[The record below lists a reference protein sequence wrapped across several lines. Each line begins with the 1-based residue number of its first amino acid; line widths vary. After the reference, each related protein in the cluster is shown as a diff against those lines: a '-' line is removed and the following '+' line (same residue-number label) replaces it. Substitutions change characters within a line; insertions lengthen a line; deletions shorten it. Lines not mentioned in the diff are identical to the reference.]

1 MILPELPLARLLVV
15 LRSAAVGLLATA
27 TDLIALAVLVDGV
40 GLSPRL
46 ANLPALAIGIGVLF
60 AGNKWFAFADRSPD
74 WAREGAQFLA
84 VEALGITANLVL
96 FDLAVTRTPLPYLA
110 ARIATTSIVYFGICL
125 PLWSRIFR
133 AAAAPPKAT
142 EREPLS

>member
-1 MILPELPLARLLVV
+1 MNLSELPIARFLVV
-15 LRSAAVGLLATA
+15 LRSAAVGIVATGADLL
-27 TDLIALAVLVDGV
+27 ALAVLVDGV

-46 ANLPALAIGIGVLF
+46 ANLPALAIGIAVQF

-74 WAREGAQFLA
+74 WARQGAQFLA
-84 VEALGITANLVL
+84 VEALGMTANLVL

-110 ARIATTSIVYFGICL
+110 ARMLATSIVYFAICL

-133 AAAAPPKAT
+133 ART
-142 EREPLS
+142 EQGRAVEEEPLS